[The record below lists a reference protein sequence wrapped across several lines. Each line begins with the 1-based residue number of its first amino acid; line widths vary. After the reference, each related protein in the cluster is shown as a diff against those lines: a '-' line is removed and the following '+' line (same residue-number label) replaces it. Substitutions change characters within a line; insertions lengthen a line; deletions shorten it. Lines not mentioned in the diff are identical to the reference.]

1 MNFDFKIKAGEDV
14 YFVYHNKL
22 QVGRITSDFNFD
34 LSAWDANQWHRTTV
48 SFDIYDSNTK
58 NIVNRDFVINPIYLI
73 PASEIE
79 KENLDY
85 IDVYILWYT
94 MYWYLQRNGIGDVL
108 DLLADNLK
116 ILDFQKSVMRSKN
129 KREFD
134 NKLKEKF
141 CDAIVRIKPFAE
153 KFSREVDLQEY
164 LKCYNSIMD
173 I

>member
-1 MNFDFKIKAGEDV
+1 MNFNFKIKAGEDV
-14 YFVYHNKL
+14 YFVYHNRL

-34 LSAWDANQWHRTTV
+34 LSVWDANQWHRTTV

-73 PASEIE
+73 PASEVK

-85 IDVYILWYT
+85 IDVYILWYA
-94 MYWYLQRNGIGDVL
+94 MYWYLQRSGITDVV
-108 DLLADNLK
+108 DLLVDNLN

-134 NKLKEKF
+134 NKLKDKL
-141 CDAIVRIKPFAE
+141 CDMIIRMKPFAE